1 MDEKL
6 EQVLH
11 KVELLCEQNP
21 EFAAELRKYLGI
33 ELIVEPST
41 ESATSTPDTFASA
54 MRLQHKRCGEKARD
68 FYESISDSDL
78 YQDLVKDYAN
88 MLWYKSM
95 FNVGKYFVHVNFQ
108 IENMLNY
115 YLDHSNFHKK
125 IVANAP
131 QYKYELTISDK
142 YTISIDVLANA
153 FDKNKNFQPIEPAKM
168 NSLWAKLLF
177 WAIDTNQK
185 DLLEKK
191 KKYFNAI
198 ISVRNEANHANY
210 ASEKK
215 SLNYWQQQDSL
226 QFGYIE
232 DLIKKLRDSV
242 VALEQ

>member
-1 MDEKL
+1 MDDKL
-6 EQVLH
+6 LQVLH
-11 KVELLCEQNP
+11 KVEQLCEQNV
-21 EFAAELRKYLGI
+21 EFATALKESLS
-33 ELIVEPST
+33 VAPTEPSAD
-41 ESATSTPDTFASA
+41 SGFSSA

-68 FYESISDSDL
+68 FYESISDPDL

-131 QYKYELTISDK
+131 QYKYELTISDR
-142 YTISIDVLANA
+142 YSISIDVLANA

-177 WAIDTNQK
+177 WAIDTKQK
-185 DLLEKK
+185 DIIEQKK
-191 KKYFNAI
+191 TYFNAI
-198 ISVRNEANHANY
+198 ISVRNETNHRNY
-210 ASEKK
+210 ASEKWQTA
-215 SLNYWQQQDSL
+215 YWQTQDSL
-226 QFGYIE
+226 QYGYIE
-232 DLIKKLRDSV
+232 DLLKKIRDS
-242 VALEQ
+242 LKM

>member
-1 MDEKL
+1 MDDKL
-6 EQVLH
+6 NQVLH

-21 EFAAELRKYLGI
+21 EFAATLREKLNVESI
-33 ELIVEPST
+33 ESNEADVERT
-41 ESATSTPDTFASA
+41 EPDSFSSA
-54 MRLQHKRCGEKARD
+54 MRLQHKRCGDKART
-68 FYESISDSDL
+68 FYESILILDAQL
-78 YQDLVKDYAN
+78 YQDLRNAYSN
-88 MLWYKSM
+88 MLWYKSI
-95 FNVGKYFVHVNFQ
+95 FDVGKYFVYVNYQ

-115 YLDHSNFHKK
+115 YLDHSDFHSK
-125 IVANAP
+125 VAKDP
-131 QYKYELTISDK
+131 SLYQYKLVITPTYAISLDT
-142 YTISIDVLANA
+142 YTKA
-153 FDKNKNFQPIEPAKM
+153 FDGHDNRPIEPAKLSM
-168 NSLWAKLLF
+168 WDKILYWV
-177 WAIDTNQK
+177 IDTNQK